1 MVVAIAAADGTSP
14 QLMPYD
20 AHALQ
25 RRIEGRRRPQ
35 KTTSTA
41 EEHLALRERLNN
53 ETALNPN
60 HAKDTKINIQTVKR
74 KWIR

>member
-1 MVVAIAAADGTSP
+1 MVVAIAAADGTGP
-14 QLMPYD
+14 QPILYD

-35 KTTSTA
+35 KTTLTA
-41 EEHLALRERLNN
+41 EEHLALRKQLNN
-53 ETALNPN
+53 DKPLKPN
-60 HAKDTKINIQTVKR
+60 HANDTKINIQIIKR